1 VLHIHANGRHLLEAV
16 SSLRG
21 LKAVF
26 LGDDKDFPS
35 AFSVLADLKKRVG
48 KLPLVVQVELP
59 DFLDALET
67 HRLSGGVLYR
77 VPSVPGADTA
87 NRVMERVRYYKL

>member
-1 VLHIHANGRHLLEAV
+1 VLPIDANGRHLLEAV
-16 SSLRG
+16 SSMRG
-21 LKAVF
+21 LNALF

-48 KLPLVVQVELP
+48 EMPLVVQVELP

-67 HRLSGGVLYR
+67 HRLPGGVLYR
-77 VPSVPGADTA
+77 VLSVP
-87 NRVMERVRYYKL
+87 